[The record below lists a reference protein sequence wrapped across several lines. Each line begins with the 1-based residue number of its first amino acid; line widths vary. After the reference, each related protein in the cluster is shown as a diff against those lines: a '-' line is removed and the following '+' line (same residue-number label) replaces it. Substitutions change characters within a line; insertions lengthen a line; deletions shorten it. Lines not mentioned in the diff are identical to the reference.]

1 MGFFNFFSTLKGH
14 FASSKTLL
22 QPTGIDLHAHM
33 YYNPKKKLTQI
44 HSSEEIRGVRSLMD
58 ILENDFGFNYVVVN
72 GSVVEVQLVSAA
84 LALIPRQLG
93 YFPLL
98 YKLQLQSNRIKKL
111 RNLDRCKHIGI
122 LNLSDNQLSGDA
134 LKEIGKFGLP
144 LVSLDLSLNQ
154 VDSLL
159 PFQSLEILESLNLAD
174 NKIHEIAPVRFSR
187 LKYLDLSGNP
197 ITSLQNVHLWEHLIN
212 LKLDANKLPSEERE
226 IYLQGM
232 GAIKNYCRNKA
243 SES

>member
-1 MGFFNFFSTLKGH
+1 
-14 FASSKTLL
+14 
-22 QPTGIDLHAHM
+22 M

-44 HSSEEIRGVRSLMD
+44 HSPEEIRGVRSLMD

-72 GSVVEVQLVSAA
+72 GSVVEVQLVSAG

-93 YFPLL
+93 YFPQLF
-98 YKLQLQSNRIKKL
+98 KLQLQSNRIKKL
-111 RNLDRCKHIGI
+111 RNLERCKHLGI
-122 LNLSDNQLSGDA
+122 LNLSDNQLTGDA
-134 LKEIGKFGLP
+134 LKEIGKSAP
-144 LVSLDLSLNQ
+144 QLVSLDLSLNQ

-159 PFQSLEILESLNLAD
+159 SFQSLEILEFLNLAD

-212 LKLDANKLPSEERE
+212 LKLDATKLHPEEQT
-226 IYLQGM
+226 IYRQGM
-232 GAIKNYCRNKA
+232 EAIKNYCQKKA
-243 SES
+243 SRTD